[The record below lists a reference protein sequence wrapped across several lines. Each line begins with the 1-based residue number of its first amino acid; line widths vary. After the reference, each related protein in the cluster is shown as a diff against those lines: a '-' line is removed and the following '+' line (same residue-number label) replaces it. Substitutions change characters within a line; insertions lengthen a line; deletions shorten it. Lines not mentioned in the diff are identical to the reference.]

1 MQKQIQIL
9 ARSLA
14 PQPLRCAL
22 GCLLVGVAL
31 SLPAPA
37 RANPAKAAADREFAA
52 AVDQFKEGRRAH
64 AFGMFIALANRGDV
78 DAARIA
84 LFMHTYGPLLYGV
97 HWDAGEEDREYWSTL
112 VRNSS
117 TAGRPQPA
125 FLPLAVVPKNRV
137 KQVKGPARVTA
148 SVSSGE

>member
-9 ARSLA
+9 ARALD
-14 PQPLRCAL
+14 PQTLRFAS
-22 GCLLVGVAL
+22 GCVLVVLAL
-31 SLPAPA
+31 SLGAPA

-52 AVDQFKEGRRAH
+52 AVEQFKEGRKAH

-84 LFMHTYGPLLYGV
+84 LFMHTYGPLLYGA
-97 HWDAGEEDREYWSTL
+97 HWDAGDEDREYWSTL

-125 FLPLAVVPKNRV
+125 FTPLAVVPKGRL
-137 KQVKGPARVTA
+137 KQVRAPARVTA
-148 SVSSGE
+148 SISSGE